1 MRTSVRSLSVL
12 IDILWNFR
20 YHIMCQTGRRT
31 CGYAD
36 FFLFHFI
43 ILTSWSVHSSQL
55 HVKYQVIVRTLGLTS
70 ELFVS
75 LRREILRKSI
85 NISKELKKTR
95 QVRQDFVTVSHRGG
109 PYANK
114 SQREKE
120 HGNEKDLGHASL
132 QRQDT
137 LLVAQYSWRS
147 LIGFPSVF
155 VSNWSPVIPRNIVR
169 LTASLV
175 SVETVW
181 WIVVSLDE
189 SRRDVMDPRLIC
201 NTLRWSCL
209 MYSIGLTDICK
220 VLLYHWVSRIL
231 LISQI

>member
-1 MRTSVRSLSVL
+1 MTHILTLKETDHEHLTLWHINPSTKHENVCPKSLRIVWYPLELSLSHHVSDWSSHL
-12 IDILWNFR
+12 RLRW
-20 YHIMCQTGRRT
+20 
-31 CGYAD
+31 

-55 HVKYQVIVRTLGLTS
+55 HVKYQAILRTPRLTS

-95 QVRQDFVTVSHRGG
+95 QVRQYLVTVSHRGD

-132 QRQDT
+132 QRQGT
-137 LLVAQYSWRS
+137 LL
-147 LIGFPSVF
+147 
-155 VSNWSPVIPRNIVR
+155 
-169 LTASLV
+169 
-175 SVETVW
+175 
-181 WIVVSLDE
+181 
-189 SRRDVMDPRLIC
+189 
-201 NTLRWSCL
+201 
-209 MYSIGLTDICK
+209 
-220 VLLYHWVSRIL
+220 
-231 LISQI
+231 